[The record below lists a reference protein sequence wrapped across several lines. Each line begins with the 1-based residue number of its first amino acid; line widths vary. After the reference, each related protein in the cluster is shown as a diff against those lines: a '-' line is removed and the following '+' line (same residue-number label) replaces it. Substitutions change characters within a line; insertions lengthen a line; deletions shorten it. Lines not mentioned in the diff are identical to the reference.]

1 MSVPHLAVPVL
12 HGADAGLAPGV
23 PSMLLAALLLEL
35 EQLPPARAAALRVV
49 RIVDDPAS
57 GAVDVAAA
65 AASDPALTTR
75 MLRMAN
81 SAYYG
86 LSGRVSSASF
96 AVTVIGFATVRS
108 LAAVSAAGFV
118 GDGDLPPGFWARGSA
133 TAAGT
138 ALVAAR
144 VGADPAE
151 GFCVGILHDLGTA
164 LLYRHD
170 PGVHG
175 GLMAQASPQEPV
187 HLLEQARYGGTHA
200 SLCADVLSSWHF
212 PDELCAA
219 IGRHHEQPG
228 VGAAP
233 LRRALQG
240 GIALAALA
248 DGSASPSDL
257 EVGAALEAALVPTR
271 ERSVLVGQVRREA
284 EELLSALRA

>member
-1 MSVPHLAVPVL
+1 MSTQLETPS
-12 HGADAGLAPGV
+12 GLV
-23 PSMLLAALLLEL
+23 AALQLEL
-35 EQLPPARAAALRVV
+35 ERLPPARAAALRVV
-49 RIVDDPAS
+49 QAVDDPGS
-57 GAVDVAAA
+57 GATEVAAA

-86 LSGRVSSASF
+86 LSGRVASASF

-118 GDGDLPPGFWARGSA
+118 GDGDLPPGFWARGTA

-151 GFCVGILHDLGTA
+151 GFCVGVLHDLGTA
-164 LLYRHD
+164 LLHRHD
-170 PGVHG
+170 AEVHG
-175 GLMAQASPQEPV
+175 ALLRRATQDEPV
-187 HLLEQARYGGTHA
+187 HALELAHYGGTHA
-200 SLCADVLSSWHF
+200 SLCADVLSAWHF
-212 PDELCAA
+212 PEELCAA
-219 IGRHHEQPG
+219 IGRHHEQPSLG
-228 VGAAP
+228 GAP

-248 DGSASPSDL
+248 DRSADPADPGDL
-257 EVGAALEAALVPTR
+257 AAGAALEAALVPSS
-271 ERSVLVGQVRREA
+271 ERPSLVGQVRRQA
-284 EELLSALRA
+284 DELLSALQG

>member
-1 MSVPHLAVPVL
+1 MSGGSPGGAVLESP
-12 HGADAGLAPGV
+12 GGLV
-23 PSMLLAALLLEL
+23 AALLREL

-49 RIVDDPAS
+49 QVVDDPES
-57 GAVDVAAA
+57 SSSQVSAAA
-65 AASDPALTTR
+65 AADPALTTR

-118 GDGDLPPGFWARGSA
+118 GDGDLPPGFWARGTA

-138 ALVAAR
+138 ALVARR
-144 VGADPAE
+144 VGADAAE
-151 GFCVGILHDLGTA
+151 GFCAGILHDLGTA

-170 PGVHG
+170 PAVHG
-175 GLMAQASPQEPV
+175 AILAGATLEHPV
-187 HLLEQARYGGTHA
+187 HRLEQDRYGGTHA
-200 SLCADVLSSWHF
+200 SLCADVLSSWRF

-219 IGRHHEQPG
+219 IARHHEQPS

-248 DGSASPSDL
+248 DRTADAPDL
-257 EVGAALEAALVPTR
+257 AVGAALDAALVPFR
-271 ERSVLVGQVRREA
+271 DRAQLVAQVRREA
-284 EELLSALRA
+284 DELLSSLHA

>member
-1 MSVPHLAVPVL
+1 MSAPALETPSGL
-12 HGADAGLAPGV
+12 H
-23 PSMLLAALLLEL
+23 AALLHEL

-49 RIVDDPAS
+49 QTVDDVDS

-65 AASDPALTTR
+65 AAADPGLTTR

-118 GDGDLPPGFWARGSA
+118 GDGDLPPGFWGRGTA

-170 PGVHG
+170 PEVHG
-175 GLMAQASPQEPV
+175 GLMARATPEEPV
-187 HLLEQARYGGTHA
+187 QRLEQLRYGGTHA

-212 PDELCAA
+212 PEELCAA
-219 IGRHHEQPG
+219 IARHHDQPS

-240 GIALAALA
+240 GIALASLA
-248 DGSASPSDL
+248 DRSADPSDL
-257 EVGAALEAALVPTR
+257 AVGVALEAALVASR
-271 ERSVLVGQVRREA
+271 ERAALVAQVRREA

>member
-1 MSVPHLAVPVL
+1 MSAAVPGGSVL
-12 HGADAGLAPGV
+12 ERPPGLV
-23 PSMLLAALLLEL
+23 AALLHEL

-49 RIVDDPAS
+49 RTVDDPGSSA
-57 GAVDVAAA
+57 AQVAAA
-65 AASDPALTTR
+65 SASDPGLTTR

-86 LSGRVSSASF
+86 LSGRVSSPAF

-118 GDGDLPPGFWARGSA
+118 GDGDLPPGFWARGTA

-151 GFCVGILHDLGTA
+151 GFCAGILHDLGTA
-164 LLYRHD
+164 LLHRHD
-170 PGVHG
+170 PQVHSA
-175 GLMAQASPQEPV
+175 LRARATPEEPV
-187 HLLEQARYGGTHA
+187 ARLEQLQYGGTHA
-200 SLCADVLSSWHF
+200 SLCADVLGVWHF

-219 IGRHHEQPG
+219 IARHHEQPS

-240 GIALAALA
+240 GIALACLA
-248 DGSASPSDL
+248 DRSADASDL
-257 EVGAALEAALVPTR
+257 AVGAALEAALVPAR
-271 ERSVLVGQVRREA
+271 DRSTLAAQVRREA
-284 EELLSALRA
+284 DELLSALRA

>member
-1 MSVPHLAVPVL
+1 MSASVL
-12 HGADAGLAPGV
+12 ES
-23 PSMLLAALLLEL
+23 PSGLLAALLLEL

-49 RIVDDPAS
+49 QVVDDPDS
-57 GAVDVAAA
+57 GSVDVAKA

-118 GDGDLPPGFWARGSA
+118 GDGDLPPGFWARGTA

-138 ALVAAR
+138 ALLARR
-144 VGADPAE
+144 VGAGAAD

-170 PGVHG
+170 PEVHG
-175 GLMAQASPQEPV
+175 ALLARATAARPV
-187 HLLEQARYGGTHA
+187 QHLEQVRYGGTHA
-200 SLCADVLSSWHF
+200 SLCADVLSAWHF
-212 PDELCAA
+212 PEVLCAA
-219 IGRHHEQPG
+219 IGRHHEQPST
-228 VGAAP
+228 VAAP

-248 DGSASPSDL
+248 DRSASSSDL
-257 EVGAALEAALVPTR
+257 EVGAALEAALVPSR
-271 ERSVLVGQVRREA
+271 ERSSLVVQVRREA

>member
-1 MSVPHLAVPVL
+1 VTTPVSTPVVEQPN
-12 HGADAGLAPGV
+12 G
-23 PSMLLAALLLEL
+23 LLAALLLEL

-49 RIVDDPAS
+49 RVVDDAGS
-57 GAVDVAAA
+57 GSADVAKA

-118 GDGDLPPGFWARGSA
+118 GDGDLPPGFWARATA

-138 ALVAAR
+138 ALIARR
-144 VGADPAE
+144 VGADAAE

-170 PGVHG
+170 SQVHG
-175 GLMAQASPQEPV
+175 DLMARATPQEPV
-187 HLLEQARYGGTHA
+187 HRLERELYGGTHA
-200 SLCADVLSSWHF
+200 SLCADVLGSWHF
-212 PDELCAA
+212 PDELCGA
-219 IGRHHEQPG
+219 IGLHHEQPS
-228 VGAAP
+228 VAAAP

-248 DGSASPSDL
+248 DRSAGASDL
-257 EVGAALEAALVPTR
+257 AVAAALDAALVPSRDRTA
-271 ERSVLVGQVRREA
+271 LVGQVRRES

>member
-1 MSVPHLAVPVL
+1 MSVPVL
-12 HGADAGLAPGV
+12 ESPGGLV
-23 PSMLLAALLLEL
+23 AALLLEL

-49 RIVDDPAS
+49 QAVDDGDS
-57 GAVDVAAA
+57 GAAEVAAA
-65 AASDPALTTR
+65 AAADPGLTTR

-86 LSGRVSSASF
+86 LSGHVGSTSF

-118 GDGDLPPGFWARGSA
+118 GDGDLPAGFWARGTA
-133 TAAGT
+133 AAAGT

-151 GFCVGILHDLGTA
+151 GFCAGILHDLGTA

-170 PGVHG
+170 PEGHG
-175 GLMAQASPQEPV
+175 ALMARATPDQPV
-187 HLLEQARYGGTHA
+187 QRLEQVGYGATHA

-219 IGRHHEQPG
+219 IARHHDQPS

-240 GIALAALA
+240 GLALAALA
-248 DGSASPSDL
+248 DGRADASDL
-257 EVGAALEAALVPTR
+257 ETGAALEAALVSSR
-271 ERSVLVGQVRREA
+271 ERTPLVAQVRREA
-284 EELLSALRA
+284 DELLSALRS

>member
-1 MSVPHLAVPVL
+1 MSSAAMERDVL
-12 HGADAGLAPGV
+12 PAPSGL
-23 PSMLLAALLLEL
+23 LTALLLEL

-49 RIVDDPAS
+49 QVVDDPSSCA
-57 GAVDVAAA
+57 ADVAAA

-86 LSGRVSSASF
+86 LSGRVSSPSC

-118 GDGDLPPGFWARGSA
+118 GDGDLPPGFWARGAA

-138 ALVAAR
+138 ALIARR
-144 VGADPAE
+144 VGADAAE

-175 GLMAQASPQEPV
+175 ELLAAATPQDPV
-187 HLLEQARYGGTHA
+187 HRLEQARYGGTHA

-219 IGRHHEQPG
+219 IARHHDSPS

-240 GIALAALA
+240 GVALASLA
-248 DGSASPSDL
+248 DGSAGPSDL
-257 EVGAALEAALVPTR
+257 AVGVALDAALVPSR
-271 ERSVLVGQVRREA
+271 ERAVLVAQVRREA
-284 EELLSALRA
+284 DELLSAMHA

>member
-1 MSVPHLAVPVL
+1 MSSAALERDVL
-12 HGADAGLAPGV
+12 PAPSGL
-23 PSMLLAALLLEL
+23 LTALLLEL

-49 RIVDDPAS
+49 QVVDDPSS
-57 GAVDVAAA
+57 GAADVAAA

-86 LSGRVSSASF
+86 LSGRVSSPSF

-118 GDGDLPPGFWARGSA
+118 GDGDLPPGFWARGAA
-133 TAAGT
+133 TASGT
-138 ALVAAR
+138 ALIARR
-144 VGADPAE
+144 VGADAAE

-170 PGVHG
+170 PAVQGE
-175 GLMAQASPQEPV
+175 LMARATPEEPV
-187 HLLEQARYGGTHA
+187 HRLEQVRYGGTHA
-200 SLCADVLSSWHF
+200 SLCADVLNAWHF

-219 IGRHHEQPG
+219 IARHHDLPS
-228 VGAAP
+228 VGGAP

-248 DGSASPSDL
+248 ARTAGPSDL
-257 EVGAALEAALVPTR
+257 AVGGALDAALVPHR
-271 ERSVLVGQVRREA
+271 ERSALVAQVRREA
-284 EELLSALRA
+284 DELVSALTA

>member
-1 MSVPHLAVPVL
+1 MSAPVL
-12 HGADAGLAPGV
+12 ESPGGLV
-23 PSMLLAALLLEL
+23 TALLREL

-49 RIVDDPAS
+49 RTVDDDDSSA
-57 GAVDVAAA
+57 AQVAAA
-65 AASDPALTTR
+65 AAADPGLTTR

-96 AVTVIGFATVRS
+96 AVTVVGFATVRS

-118 GDGDLPPGFWARGSA
+118 GDGDLPPGFWARGTA

-151 GFCVGILHDLGTA
+151 GFCAGILHDLGTA
-164 LLYRHD
+164 LLFRHD
-170 PGVHG
+170 PEGHG
-175 GLMAQASPQEPV
+175 AVMAAATPEDPV
-187 HLLEQARYGGTHA
+187 QRLEQVRYGGTHA
-200 SLCADVLSSWHF
+200 SLCADVLSTWHF

-219 IGRHHEQPG
+219 IARHHDQPS

-240 GIALAALA
+240 GLALAALA
-248 DGSASPSDL
+248 DRRVDVSDL
-257 EVGAALEAALVPTR
+257 EVGAALEASLVATR
-271 ERSVLVGQVRREA
+271 ERAVLVAQVRREA
-284 EELLSALRA
+284 DELLSALTA

>member
-1 MSVPHLAVPVL
+1 MTTSVGSCVVEQ
-12 HGADAGLAPGV
+12 
-23 PSMLLAALLLEL
+23 PSGLLAALLLEL

-49 RIVDDPAS
+49 RIVDDPGS
-57 GAVDVAAA
+57 GSADVATA

-86 LSGRVSSASF
+86 LSGRVSSPAF

-118 GDGDLPPGFWARGSA
+118 GDGDLPPGFWARATA

-138 ALVAAR
+138 ALIARR

-170 PGVHG
+170 PEVQGE
-175 GLMAQASPQEPV
+175 LLARATPQEPV
-187 HLLEQARYGGTHA
+187 HRLEQALYGGTHA
-200 SLCADVLSSWHF
+200 SLCADVLGSWHF
-212 PDELCAA
+212 PDELCSA
-219 IGRHHEQPG
+219 IGLHHEQPS
-228 VGAAP
+228 VAAAA

-248 DGSASPSDL
+248 DRSAGASDL
-257 EVGAALEAALVPTR
+257 GVAAALDAAFVPARDRTA
-271 ERSVLVGQVRREA
+271 LVGQVRRES
-284 EELLSALRA
+284 EELLSALHA

>member
-1 MSVPHLAVPVL
+1 MSTSLLDRPS
-12 HGADAGLAPGV
+12 GLV
-23 PSMLLAALLLEL
+23 AALLLEL

-49 RIVDDPAS
+49 QAVDDADS
-57 GAVDVAAA
+57 GAAEVAAA
-65 AASDPALTTR
+65 AAADPGLTTR

-86 LSGRVSSASF
+86 LSGRVSSASL
-96 AVTVIGFATVRS
+96 AVTVIGFAAVRS

-118 GDGDLPPGFWARGSA
+118 GDGDLPPGFWARGTA

-170 PGVHG
+170 PEVHG
-175 GLMAQASPQEPV
+175 ALMARATPEEPV
-187 HLLEQARYGGTHA
+187 HRLEQPRYGGTHA
-200 SLCADVLSSWHF
+200 SLCAAVLSSWRF

-219 IGRHHEQPG
+219 IARHHEQPS
-228 VGAAP
+228 VGGAP

-240 GIALAALA
+240 GIALASLA
-248 DGSASPSDL
+248 DRSADASDL
-257 EVGAALEAALVPTR
+257 AVAVALEAALVASR
-271 ERSVLVGQVRREA
+271 ERASLVAQVRREA
-284 EELLSALRA
+284 DELLSALRS

>member
-1 MSVPHLAVPVL
+1 MSSTVPHGAVL
-12 HGADAGLAPGV
+12 ER
-23 PSMLLAALLLEL
+23 PSGLLAALLLEL

-49 RIVDDPAS
+49 QVVDDPDS
-57 GAVDVAAA
+57 GAAEVAKA
-65 AASDPALTTR
+65 AASDPALTAR

-96 AVTVIGFATVRS
+96 AVTVVGFATVRS

-118 GDGDLPPGFWARGSA
+118 GDGDLPPGFWARGAA

-138 ALVAAR
+138 ALLARR
-144 VGADPAE
+144 VGADPSE

-164 LLYRHD
+164 LLFRHD
-170 PGVHG
+170 REVQAA
-175 GLMAQASPQEPV
+175 LMARATREQPV
-187 HLLEQARYGGTHA
+187 HRMEQALYGATAA

-219 IGRHHEQPG
+219 IGRQHEPPS
-228 VGAAP
+228 VGGTA

-240 GIALAALA
+240 GIALASLS
-248 DGSASPSDL
+248 DGSAGSADL
-257 EVGAALEAALVPTR
+257 HVGSALEAALVPHR
-271 ERSVLVGQVRREA
+271 DRAALLAQVRREA
-284 EELLSALRA
+284 DELVSALTA

>member
-1 MSVPHLAVPVL
+1 VSPPIPSTAVLERPGDLLAV
-12 HGADAGLAPGV
+12 
-23 PSMLLAALLLEL
+23 LLREL

-49 RIVDDPAS
+49 RTVDDPAS
-57 GAVDVAAA
+57 GAAQVAAGA
-65 AASDPALTTR
+65 AADPALTTR

-86 LSGRVSSASF
+86 LTGRVASTSF
-96 AVTVIGFATVRS
+96 AVTVLGFATVRS

-118 GDGDLPPGFWARGSA
+118 GDGDLPPGFWARGTA

-138 ALVAAR
+138 ALVARR

-164 LLYRHD
+164 LLYRSD
-170 PGVHG
+170 PAGHG
-175 GLMAQASPQEPV
+175 ALMARATADAPA
-187 HLLEQARYGGTHA
+187 HRLEQVRYGGTHA
-200 SLCADVLSSWHF
+200 SLCADVLSTWGF

-219 IGRHHEQPG
+219 IARHHDQPS

-248 DGSASPSDL
+248 DRRADVSDL
-257 EVGAALEAALVPTR
+257 DVGAALDAALVAPR
-271 ERSVLVGQVRREA
+271 DRAALAAQVRREA
-284 EELLSALRA
+284 DDLLSALRA

>member
-1 MSVPHLAVPVL
+1 MSALVQASPS
-12 HGADAGLAPGV
+12 GLV
-23 PSMLLAALLLEL
+23 AALLLEL

-49 RIVDDPAS
+49 QVVDDPSSQA
-57 GAVDVAAA
+57 ADVAAA
-65 AASDPALTTR
+65 AAADPALTTR

-86 LSGRVSSASF
+86 LSGRVSSPAF

-118 GDGDLPPGFWARGSA
+118 GDGDLPPGFWARGTA

-138 ALVAAR
+138 ALVAGR
-144 VGADPAE
+144 VGADAAE

-170 PGVHG
+170 PAVHG
-175 GLMAQASPQEPV
+175 ALMARATPDEPV
-187 HLLEQARYGGTHA
+187 HRLEPARYGGTHA

-212 PDELCAA
+212 PHELCAA
-219 IGRHHEQPG
+219 IARHHEQPS
-228 VGAAP
+228 VRAAP

-248 DGSASPSDL
+248 DRSGGASDPDIG
-257 EVGAALEAALVPTR
+257 VALEAALVASR
-271 ERSVLVGQVRREA
+271 ERASLITQVRREA
-284 EELLSALRA
+284 DELLSALRA

>member
-1 MSVPHLAVPVL
+1 MNPPVL
-12 HGADAGLAPGV
+12 VRPDG
-23 PSMLLAALLLEL
+23 LLAALLLEL

-49 RIVDDPAS
+49 QVIDNTRS
-57 GAVDVAAA
+57 GAADVAAA
-65 AASDPALTTR
+65 AAADPALTSR

-86 LSGRVSSASF
+86 LSGRVSSTSF

-118 GDGDLPPGFWARGSA
+118 GDGGLPPGFWSRGAA

-138 ALVAAR
+138 ALLSRR
-144 VGADPAE
+144 VGADAAE

-170 PGVHG
+170 PEVQG
-175 GLMAQASPQEPV
+175 GLLARASAEEPV
-187 HLLEQARYGGTHA
+187 QRLEQALYGGTHA
-200 SLCADVLSSWHF
+200 SLCAEVLSSWHF

-219 IGRHHEQPG
+219 IGRHHDQPS
-228 VGAAP
+228 VGAPP

-248 DGSASPSDL
+248 EGSSPSSDL
-257 EVGAALEAALVPTR
+257 EVGAALAAALVPPG
-271 ERSVLVGQVRREA
+271 ERAALVTQVRREA
-284 EELLSALRA
+284 DELVSALTA

>member
-1 MSVPHLAVPVL
+1 MSASPPEGAVL
-12 HGADAGLAPGV
+12 DSPGG
-23 PSMLLAALLLEL
+23 LLAALLLEL

-49 RIVDDPAS
+49 QVVDDPRSAS
-57 GAVDVAAA
+57 ADVAKA

-118 GDGDLPPGFWARGSA
+118 GDGDLPPGFWARGTA

-138 ALVAAR
+138 ALLAR
-144 VGADPAE
+144 RLGADAAE

-170 PGVHG
+170 PQGHG
-175 GLMAQASPQEPV
+175 ELLARATPEEPL
-187 HLLEQARYGGTHA
+187 HRLEQARYGGTHA
-200 SLCADVLSSWHF
+200 SLCADVLSAWHF
-212 PDELCAA
+212 PEELCAA
-219 IGRHHEQPG
+219 IGRHHERPSTAG
-228 VGAAP
+228 AP

-248 DGSASPSDL
+248 ERSAGSYELQVST
-257 EVGAALEAALVPTR
+257 ALEAALVPSR
-271 ERSVLVGQVRREA
+271 ERASLVAQVRREA
-284 EELLSALRA
+284 DELLSALQA

>member
-1 MSVPHLAVPVL
+1 VGAGALVSTPVL
-12 HGADAGLAPGV
+12 ETPSGLV
-23 PSMLLAALLLEL
+23 AALLHEL

-49 RIVDDPAS
+49 QAVDDTDS
-57 GAVDVAAA
+57 GAAEVAAA
-65 AASDPALTTR
+65 AAADPGLTTR

-81 SAYYG
+81 CAYYG
-86 LSGRVSSASF
+86 LSGRVASASF
-96 AVTVIGFATVRS
+96 AVTVLGFATVRS

-118 GDGDLPPGFWARGSA
+118 GDGDLPLGFWARGTA

-151 GFCVGILHDLGTA
+151 GFCAGILHDLGTA

-170 PGVHG
+170 PEVHG
-175 GLMAQASPQEPV
+175 ALMARATPDEPV
-187 HLLEQARYGGTHA
+187 HRIEQARYGGTHA
-200 SLCADVLSSWHF
+200 SLCADVLGSWHF

-219 IGRHHEQPG
+219 IARHHEPPS
-228 VGAAP
+228 VGGAP

-248 DGSASPSDL
+248 DGSADPSDL
-257 EVGAALEAALVPTR
+257 AVGVALDAALVASS
-271 ERSVLVGQVRREA
+271 ERAPLVAQVRREGD
-284 EELLSALRA
+284 ELLSALRS

>member
-1 MSVPHLAVPVL
+1 MSAPVL
-12 HGADAGLAPGV
+12 ES
-23 PSMLLAALLLEL
+23 PSGLLAALLLEL
-35 EQLPPARAAALRVV
+35 ERLPPARAAALRVV
-49 RIVDDPAS
+49 QVVDEPAS
-57 GAVDVAAA
+57 GAAEVARA

-86 LSGRVSSASF
+86 LSGRVSSAAF

-138 ALVAAR
+138 ALVAQR

-170 PGVHG
+170 PEVHG
-175 GLMAQASPQEPV
+175 GLMARATPESPL
-187 HLLEQARYGGTHA
+187 HRLEQEQYGGTHA
-200 SLCADVLSSWHF
+200 SLCADVLSSWQF
-212 PDELCAA
+212 PEELCGA
-219 IGRHHEQPG
+219 IGRHHEPPS
-228 VGAAP
+228 VAAAP

-240 GIALAALA
+240 GIALASLA
-248 DGSASPSDL
+248 QRTAGPSDL
-257 EVGAALEAALVPTR
+257 GVGAALEAALVPYR
-271 ERSVLVGQVRREA
+271 DRGPLVAQVRREA
-284 EELLSALRA
+284 DELLSALTA

>member
-1 MSVPHLAVPVL
+1 MT
-12 HGADAGLAPGV
+12 AGVAPDRARPG
-23 PSMLLAALLLEL
+23 SGLIRELLEQL

-49 RIVDDPAS
+49 QIVDDPDS
-57 GAVDVAAA
+57 GAADVAAA
-65 AASDPALTTR
+65 ASIDAALTAR

-118 GDGDLPPGFWARGSA
+118 GDGDLPPGFWARGTA

-138 ALVAAR
+138 ALLARR

-170 PGVHG
+170 PVVHG
-175 GLMAQASPQEPV
+175 GLMASATPDEPV
-187 HLLEQARYGGTHA
+187 QHLEQAQYGGTHA
-200 SLCADVLSSWHF
+200 SLCADVLRSWHF

-219 IGRHHEQPG
+219 IGRHHEQPT

-248 DGSASPSDL
+248 DRTASATDL
-257 EVGAALEAALVPTR
+257 QVGAALEAALVAAR
-271 ERSVLVGQVRREA
+271 ERATLAGQVRREA
-284 EELLSALRA
+284 DELLSALRA

>member
-1 MSVPHLAVPVL
+1 MSSPVL
-12 HGADAGLAPGV
+12 DS
-23 PSMLLAALLLEL
+23 PSGLLAALLLEL
-35 EQLPPARAAALRVV
+35 EQLPPARAAAVRVV
-49 RIVDDPAS
+49 QVVDDPRS
-57 GAVDVAAA
+57 GAADVAAA

-118 GDGDLPPGFWARGSA
+118 GDGDLPSGFWARGAA

-138 ALVAAR
+138 ALLARR
-144 VGADPAE
+144 VGADASE

-170 PGVHG
+170 PEVQGA
-175 GLMAQASPQEPV
+175 LPARATAEEPV
-187 HLLEQARYGGTHA
+187 HRLEQALYGGTHA

-212 PDELCAA
+212 PEELCGA
-219 IGRHHEQPG
+219 IGRHHEQPS

-248 DGSASPSDL
+248 DRSAGSSDL
-257 EVGAALEAALVPTR
+257 EVSAALEAALVPYR
-271 ERSVLVGQVRREA
+271 ERASLVAQVRREA
-284 EELLSALRA
+284 DELVSALST